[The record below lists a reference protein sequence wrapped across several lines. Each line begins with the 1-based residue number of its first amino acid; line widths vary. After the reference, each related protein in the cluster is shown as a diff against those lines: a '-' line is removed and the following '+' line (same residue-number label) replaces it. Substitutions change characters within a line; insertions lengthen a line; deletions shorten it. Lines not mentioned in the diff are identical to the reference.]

1 MVSSP
6 VGYEVLMPLAPW
18 EKPMVLAQALASLEQ
33 QTLLPTRVVISC
45 DGPPTTELWHVLNTN
60 QLPLLILEGPGSE
73 GVGPVLARGMR
84 HCQSELI
91 VRADADDISRPDR
104 CSTQVNAMMRR
115 PELAALSS
123 WMDEF
128 ETDPLVSVSIR
139 TVPVGAENIK
149 KFSKWRNPINHP
161 AAILRRSKVMAVGG
175 YVSRPGF
182 EDYYLWLRLLK
193 HGFQLDNLP
202 EALVKARVGPK
213 HTARRNGWRYLQS
226 EAFFLY
232 VCAQEGLLHWGNVM
246 CLAILRLPI
255 RLMPVQC
262 QKLIML
268 KALRAA
274 PQTLDPCS

>member
-1 MVSSP
+1 MVSCAD
-6 VGYEVLMPLAPW
+6 GYEVLMPLAPW
-18 EKPMVLAQALASLEQ
+18 EKPSVLAQALASLEH

-45 DGPPTTELWHVLNTN
+45 DGPPTPELWQVLNTT
-60 QLPLLILEGPGSE
+60 QLPLLVIEGPGSE
-73 GVGPVLARGMR
+73 GVGPVLARGMK
-84 HCQSELI
+84 HCQSDLI
-91 VRADADDISRPDR
+91 VRADADDISCPDR
-104 CSTQVNAMMRR
+104 CCAQVQAMMRR

-128 ETDPLVSVSIR
+128 ENDPSAFVSIR
-139 TVPVGAENIK
+139 KVPIGAENIK

-202 EALVKARVGPK
+202 EPLVKARVGVK
-213 HTARRNGWRYLQS
+213 HTARRNGWKYLQS
-226 EAFFLY
+226 EACFLY
-232 VCAQEGLLHWGNVM
+232 VCAQEGLLHWGNAM

-255 RLMPVQC
+255 RLMPVGC
-262 QKLIML
+262 QKFIMR
-268 KALRAA
+268 KALRAT
-274 PQTLDPCS
+274 PQT